1 MNCCFG
7 GNSSLWILIILL
19 ILGTCGNTFSSCAFR
34 GCGWPL
40 LAALVYCMCKNG
52 TLQSLMSSIC
62 GNNDNGSCGCG
73 CN

>member
-7 GNSSLWILIILL
+7 GNRCVWILIILL
-19 ILGTCGNTFSSCAFR
+19 ILGTCGNVFSSSAFK

-40 LAALVYCMCKNG
+40 LAALAYCMCKNG
-52 TLQSLMSSIC
+52 TLQSLVNSVC
-62 GNNDNGSCGCG
+62 GSGDNCGCG